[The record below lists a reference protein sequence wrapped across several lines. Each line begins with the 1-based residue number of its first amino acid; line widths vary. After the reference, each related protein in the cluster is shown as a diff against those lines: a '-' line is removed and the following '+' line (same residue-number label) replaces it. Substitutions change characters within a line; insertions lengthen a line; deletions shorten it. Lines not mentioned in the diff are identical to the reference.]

1 MTMSGI
7 KHILLITSF
16 AILSSCAYMQ
26 TNKNVRENSRTH
38 TGYQITSTLSLHKA
52 GGTYYLEAEQQQLR
66 KHYPAIYDS
75 AFLKQHNKPW
85 FEQAGGESLSSY
97 HPISNSTAEILQRK
111 DGYIELS
118 TLKAE
123 LEENPDSWTTTLPA
137 GSRSCIVKAE
147 VKGESETWAGNEQP
161 VPVSSPALI
170 LGAADFVCVDIPGTI
185 LYNAA
190 IPFMAPII
198 FFYEFLTEE

>member
-1 MTMSGI
+1 MTMNGI
-7 KHILLITSF
+7 KHILLISSF

-38 TGYQITSTLSLHKA
+38 TGYQITPSLSLHKA

-66 KHYPAIYDS
+66 KHYPVIHDT
-75 AFLKQHNKPW
+75 AFLKHHNKPW
-85 FEQAGGESLSSY
+85 FETAGDETQKAY
-97 HPISNSTAEILQRK
+97 HPISSSTAEIIQRK

-123 LEENPDSWTTTLPA
+123 LEENADSWTTTLPA
-137 GSRSCIVKAE
+137 GARSCLVKAE
-147 VKGESETWAGNEQP
+147 VKGESETWPGNAQP
-161 VPVSSPALI
+161 IPVTSAALI